1 MITTNFH
8 THTYYCDGSS
18 EPEKYVLEAIRKN
31 FTALGF
37 SAHAPLPLETTWNLA
52 QADIEPYCTEIL
64 QLREKYKGQIEI
76 YLSLESDYIP
86 GISEDFAFFRKQYK
100 LDYTLGAVHLVKDPD
115 SNEIWFI
122 DGPVSN
128 YDKGLTKIFKNDIHF
143 AVETYFAQLNKMI
156 QTQKP
161 DIIAHFDKVKM
172 NNQHRYFQESELWY
186 KDLLRNT
193 LENIE
198 QSKCIVEVNT
208 RGIYTGKYDGLYPGE
223 EVLRQMLEMKIPV
236 TISSDAH
243 KPTDINLYFEET
255 EKLLKRIGYES
266 IKILK
271 NNKWV
276 DQELC
281 CD

>member
-31 FTALGF
+31 FTTLGF
-37 SAHAPLPLETTWNLA
+37 SAHAPLPLDTTWNLA
-52 QADIEPYCTEIL
+52 QADIVPYCAEIL
-64 QLREKYKGQIEI
+64 QLRDKYKAQIEI

-86 GISEDFAFFRKQYK
+86 GISEDFAFFRNQYK

-128 YDKGLTKIFKNDIHF
+128 YDKGLQKIFKQDIHF
-143 AVETYFAQLNKMI
+143 AVATYFAQLNKMI
-156 QTQKP
+156 VTQKP

-172 NNQHRYFQESELWY
+172 NNQHRYFQESEPWY

-193 LENIE
+193 LENIA
-198 QSKCIVEVNT
+198 QSKCMVEVNT

-223 EVLRQMLEMKIPV
+223 EVLRQMVEMNIPV

-243 KPTDINLYFEET
+243 KPGDINSYFAET
-255 EKLLKRIGYES
+255 EN
-266 IKILK
+266 ILK
-271 NNKWV
+271 NIGYKNIRVLKQNQWM
-276 DQELC
+276 DWEL
-281 CD
+281 

>member
-52 QADIEPYCTEIL
+52 QSDIEPYCAEIL
-64 QLREKYKGQIEI
+64 QLREKYKGQTEI
-76 YLSLESDYIP
+76 YLSLENDYIP
-86 GISEDFAFFRKQYK
+86 GISEDFAFFRKRYK

-115 SNEIWFI
+115 STDIWFI

-128 YDKGLTKIFKNDIHF
+128 YDKGLQKIFKNDIHF

-156 QTQKP
+156 VTQKP

-172 NNQHRYFQESELWY
+172 NNQHRYFQENEPWY

-193 LENIE
+193 LENIA

-208 RGIYTGKYDGLYPGE
+208 RGIYTGKYDALYPGT
-223 EVLRQMLEMKIPV
+223 EVLKQCYELNIPL
-236 TISSDAH
+236 TISADAH
-243 KPTDINLYFEET
+243 KPSDIDSYFPET
-255 EKLLKRIGYES
+255 EKILKDIGYKS
-266 IKILK
+266 IRILK
-271 NNKWV
+271 NSQWI
-276 DQELC
+276 D
-281 CD
+281 CDL